1 MQRARQKEKGST
13 LIEFTLVG
21 IPLLL
26 IFISLIEMSI
36 AMWSYHTL
44 AYAVREGARYA
55 STKGQG
61 CTYTGNTCSVTVA
74 SVAQQVAS
82 AGVGLIPAQL
92 NLTLTSSAGSVS
104 CNPVSNCYSNTATW
118 PPSSANLPGASILIS
133 GYYPVQTSLVF
144 MFFPST
150 GASRLN
156 SVTLPATTQQIIQ
169 F

>member
-1 MQRARQKEKGST
+1 MRRAGRNEKGSA

-26 IFISLIEMSI
+26 IFISLIEICI

-61 CTYTGNTCSVTVA
+61 CTYTGNSCSVTVA
-74 SVAQQVAS
+74 NVVQQIAS
-82 AGVGLIPAQL
+82 TGVGLIPGQL
-92 NLTLTSSAGSVS
+92 NVTLTSSAGSVT
-104 CNPVSNCYSNTATW
+104 CNPVSDCYSNSATW
-118 PPSSANLPGASILIS
+118 PPSTANTPGSSISVS
-133 GYYPVQTSLVF
+133 GYYPVQTGLVL

-150 GASRLN
+150 GVSKLN
-156 SVTLPATTQQIIQ
+156 SVTLPATSQQVIQ

>member
-1 MQRARQKEKGST
+1 MRGADRKEKGST

-26 IFISLIEMSI
+26 IFISLIEMSL

-74 SVAQQVAS
+74 NVAQQVTS
-82 AGVGLIPAQL
+82 AGIGLIPAQL
-92 NLTLTSSAGSVS
+92 NLTLTSSAGTVS
-104 CNPVSNCYSNTATW
+104 CAPVTACSSNTATW
-118 PPSSANLPGASILIS
+118 PPASANLPGASISIS
-133 GYYPVQTSLVF
+133 GSYPVQTSLVF

-150 GASRLN
+150 GASRMN